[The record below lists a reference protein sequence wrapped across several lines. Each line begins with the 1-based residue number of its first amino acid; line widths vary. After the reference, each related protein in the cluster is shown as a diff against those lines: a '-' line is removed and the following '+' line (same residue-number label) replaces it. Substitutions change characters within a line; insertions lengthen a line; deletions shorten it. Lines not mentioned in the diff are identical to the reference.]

1 MTSQEI
7 ERRTPQ
13 QELMARLEG
22 DNFQKALVALLPE
35 NVTPERFR
43 RVFGTALMAN
53 PEIVEAEPTTIM
65 QSLLR
70 IAEMG
75 LLPNG
80 REAAIV
86 VRKNSKKGIKEAQGQ
101 AMIDGVRRRFA
112 DHGWTLRTQVVYA
125 NDEFEYDL
133 TPPER
138 VIRHVRVRPGGERG
152 NLIHAYAVATHRD
165 GRRETKVIGLEEIET
180 AMAASR
186 FTGPGSTWDVHTA
199 AMWEKTAGHRI
210 AKQVGLADDDRVVA
224 MFAPPANGA
233 EAAALMYGP
242 DARAALASGET
253 VDRST
258 GEVLPASGGSADT
271 GERPAVAPTTQQ
283 AEASAPS
290 AGDAAAAPT
299 PSPSD
304 ASAPEPDDEPSLFNE
319 QETPGSFVVPDAEGI
334 GESWRG
340 KTLAEIAALEQTDD
354 KTGERLGEKWFAY
367 VAKNPSKY
375 PPELYAALQH
385 FRPQLFD
392 AKAS

>member
-1 MTSQEI
+1 MSGTDVVQ
-7 ERRTPQ
+7 RTPQ
-13 QELMARLEG
+13 QELVAQVRSDQFRSEI
-22 DNFQKALVALLPE
+22 ALALPE
-35 NVTPERFR
+35 NVTPERFV
-43 RVFGTALMAN
+43 RVAITALQAS
-53 PEIVEAEPTTIM
+53 PSIAELERASVLR
-65 QSLLR
+65 SLLQS
-70 IAEMG
+70 AAMG
-75 LLPNG
+75 LLPDA

-86 VRKNSKKGIKEAQGQ
+86 PFKGKAQLIPMIAGFRKIAGEY
-101 AMIDGVRRRFA
+101 
-112 DHGWTLRTQVVYA
+112 GWTIYTAIAYEH
-125 NDEFEYDL
+125 DEFHYEQGLD
-133 TPPER
+133 
-138 VIRHVRVRPGGERG
+138 VVFRHVPVRPGGDRG
-152 NLIHAYAVATHRD
+152 DPIAAYAVGKHAD
-165 GRRETKVIGLEEIET
+165 GRRELEVLTVEEVEKIRATSQTARKEDGPWTQWWEQMAEKSAGKRLFKKLPLSDEDKRVRVIR
-180 AMAASR
+180 AAVE
-186 FTGPGSTWDVHTA
+186 PMEAVA
-199 AMWEKTAGHRI
+199 A
-210 AKQVGLADDDRVVA
+210 
-224 MFAPPANGA
+224 
-233 EAAALMYGP
+233 MYGP
-242 DARAALASGET
+242 EARAALASGET